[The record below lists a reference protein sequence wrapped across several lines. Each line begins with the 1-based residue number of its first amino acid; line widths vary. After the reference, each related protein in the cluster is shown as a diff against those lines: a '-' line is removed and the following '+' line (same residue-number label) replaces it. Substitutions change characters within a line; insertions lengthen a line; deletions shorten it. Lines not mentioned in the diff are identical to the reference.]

1 MVYRMLE
8 LRIRG
13 PGWVGARPKTF
24 GSSSSELAHQPPH
37 EAQTAQQ
44 PSKPPHSEFLW
55 NSLTRRN
62 SERLNFDATEPPLLP
77 AARLLRLRPAPFGRP
92 FAPRLAAVPAAPL
105 CYSGSVSPAS
115 ARDRQDPLVARTW
128 QDPVVADRQ
137 DPRAAGGPAP
147 EAPLLPA
154 AVLVFVFVSRF
165 SAFDVL

>member
-1 MVYRMLE
+1 MGAMVS
-8 LRIRG
+8 
-13 PGWVGARPKTF
+13 PK
-24 GSSSSELAHQPPH
+24 
-37 EAQTAQQ
+37 
-44 PSKPPHSEFLW
+44 
-55 NSLTRRN
+55 
-62 SERLNFDATEPPLLP
+62 LNFDATEPPLLP

-115 ARDRQDPLVARTW
+115 ARDRQDPLVARAW

-154 AVLVFVFVSRF
+154 ADLVLGRHSCGDAEAGGFQAPSLLQLPALLHF
-165 SAFDVL
+165 AACP